1 MIKKKTVIITGGNSG
16 IGLSITETFI
26 KAGYFVIVGARR
38 NTNLNKKFGKNIL
51 FVKIDVSKESS
62 HNLLIKKAKE
72 KTGRLD
78 VYINNAGISAWRP
91 ISKINKEFINKI
103 INTNLIGTLWGC
115 KAATLMLKKGGSIIN
130 ISSIAGKR
138 GTSNNSLYCASKF
151 GVNGITQSL
160 SKELGPKGIRVNSV
174 CPVLI
179 PTSGLISAL
188 KSKYSP
194 SRKNPRTFIKNFAK
208 QNASLGRLP
217 LANEIASTCLFLA
230 SSESSAITGQ
240 NINVDCGVFPQ

>member
-1 MIKKKTVIITGGNSG
+1 MIEKKTVIITGGNSG

-51 FVKIDVSKESS
+51 FIKIDVSKESS

-78 VYINNAGISAWRP
+78 VYINNAGISAWKP

-130 ISSIAGKR
+130 ISSIAG
-138 GTSNNSLYCASKF
+138 
-151 GVNGITQSL
+151 
-160 SKELGPKGIRVNSV
+160 
-174 CPVLI
+174 
-179 PTSGLISAL
+179 
-188 KSKYSP
+188 
-194 SRKNPRTFIKNFAK
+194 
-208 QNASLGRLP
+208 
-217 LANEIASTCLFLA
+217 
-230 SSESSAITGQ
+230 
-240 NINVDCGVFPQ
+240 